1 MVLKYRQLVPVIAES
16 LKKFSAMQKF
26 TLAIFIVVFLLPVS
40 VFSQDEGSS
49 EWGISFSGFVKNDA
63 FFDSRQI
70 VSAREGHFLLW
81 PAAEDLDINDNDAN
95 ANSSFNM
102 LAVQSRLSGTIKGPD
117 AFGAKTSG
125 TIEGDF
131 FAQANDNI
139 NLFRM
144 RHAFLKLD
152 WGSTQLLFGQYWN
165 PMFVTSC
172 FPGTVSFNT
181 GSPVQPFARNPQ
193 IRLTHSFGEFNL
205 IAAALAQRDYT
216 SRAPTPSSEYL
227 RNSGMPDMHLQMHYS
242 QSSLTAGAGIAY
254 KKIVPRLKTN
264 SDFKTDAGVSG
275 LSAIAFAKLSLE
287 PVTIKFEAVSGQ
299 NTADVLQISGFAVD
313 EIDPLTDERTYTPIR
328 NLSLWTDIHTNGDKF
343 QLGLFAGYLKNR
355 GTSEEIANP
364 LPGPGTPGI
373 ADYIMGLGTNIK
385 SLYRVSP
392 RVIFNSGKT
401 RFALETEYTSATFG
415 SSWDDNAVPTDT
427 HTIGNLRVLFS
438 SYYFF

>member
-1 MVLKYRQLVPVIAES
+1 MKKLSIAI
-16 LKKFSAMQKF
+16 LM
-26 TLAIFIVVFLLPVS
+26 LLFLLPVS
-40 VFSQDEGSS
+40 VFAQDEGNN

-63 FFDSRQI
+63 FFDSRQT
-70 VSAREGHFLLW
+70 VNAREGHFLLW
-81 PAAEDLDINDNDAN
+81 PAAEDLDLNDKDVN
-95 ANSSFNM
+95 AKSSFNM

-139 NLFRM
+139 NLFRL

-193 IRLTHSFGEFNL
+193 IRLTQSFGDFKV
-205 IAAALAQRDYT
+205 IAAALAQRDYA
-216 SRAPTPSSEYL
+216 SRAPVPSSEYL

-242 QSSLTAGAGIAY
+242 QSMLTAGAGIAY
-254 KKIVPRLKTN
+254 KKIVPRLETDPVG
-264 SDFKTDAGVSG
+264 SDEGYKTDEGVSG
-275 LSAIAFAKLSLE
+275 LSAIAFAKLSLD

-313 EIDPLTDERTYTPIR
+313 EIDPLTDERSYTPIR

-343 QLGLFAGYLKNR
+343 QVGLFAGYSKNR
-355 GTSEEIANP
+355 GTSEEIADP
-364 LPGPGTPGI
+364 LPGQNAPKTS
-373 ADYIMGLGTNIK
+373 DYIMGFGTNIK
-385 SLYRVSP
+385 FLYRISP

-415 SSWDDNAVPTDT
+415 ADWDDNAVPTDT
-427 HTIGNLRVLFS
+427 HTKGNLRILFS

>member
-1 MVLKYRQLVPVIAES
+1 M
-16 LKKFSAMQKF
+16 KKINLTIL
-26 TLAIFIVVFLLPVS
+26 TLLFFLPLS
-40 VFSQDEGSS
+40 VFSQSEENN

-63 FFDSRQI
+63 FFDSRQT

-81 PAAEDLDINDNDAN
+81 PAAEDLDLNDKDVN
-95 ANSSFNM
+95 AKSSFNM

-139 NLFRM
+139 NLFRL

-181 GSPVQPFARNPQ
+181 GSPIQPFARNPQ
-193 IRLTHSFGEFNL
+193 IRLTQSFGDFNL
-205 IAAALAQRDYT
+205 IAAALAQRDYA

-242 QSSLTAGAGIAY
+242 QSMLTAGAGIAY
-254 KKIVPRLKTN
+254 KTIVPRLETN
-264 SDFKTDAGVSG
+264 TGFKTDEGVSG

-299 NTADVLQISGFAVD
+299 NTADVLQISGIAVN
-313 EIDPLTDERTYTPIR
+313 EIDPVTDERTYSPIR

-343 QLGLFAGYLKNR
+343 QVGLFAGYSKNR
-355 GTSEEIANP
+355 GISEEIAE
-364 LPGPGTPGI
+364 LGSTE
-373 ADYIMGLGTNIK
+373 DHIMGLGTSIK
-385 SLYRVSP
+385 SLYRISP

-415 SSWDDNAVPTDT
+415 DGWDDNAVPTDT
-427 HTIGNLRVLFS
+427 HTTGNLRVLFS

>member
-1 MVLKYRQLVPVIAES
+1 MKKINLTILTVL
-16 LKKFSAMQKF
+16 
-26 TLAIFIVVFLLPVS
+26 FILPLS
-40 VFSQDEGSS
+40 VFSQSEENN

-63 FFDSRQI
+63 FFDSRQTK
-70 VSAREGHFLLW
+70 SAREGHFLLW
-81 PAAEDLDINDNDAN
+81 PAAEDLDLNDKDVN
-95 ANSSFNM
+95 AKSSFNM

-139 NLFRM
+139 NLFRL

-165 PMFVTSC
+165 PMFITSC

-181 GSPVQPFARNPQ
+181 GSPIQPFARNPQ
-193 IRLTHSFGEFNL
+193 IRLTQSFGDFNL
-205 IAAALAQRDYT
+205 IAAALAQRDYA
-216 SRAPTPSSEYL
+216 SRAPLPSSEYL
-227 RNSGMPDMHLQMHYS
+227 RNSGMPDMHLQMHYG
-242 QSSLTAGAGIAY
+242 QAMLTAGAGIAY
-254 KKIVPRLKTN
+254 KTIVPRLET
-264 SDFKTDAGVSG
+264 SEGYKTDEGVSG

-299 NTADVLQISGFAVD
+299 NTADVLQISGIAVN
-313 EIDPLTDERTYTPIR
+313 EIDPVTDERTYSPIR
-328 NLSLWTDIHTNGDKF
+328 NLSFWTDIHTNGDKF
-343 QLGLFAGYLKNR
+343 QVGLFAGYSKNR
-355 GTSEEIANP
+355 GASEEIAEP
-364 LPGPGTPGI
+364 LPGPGTPGTE
-373 ADYIMGLGTNIK
+373 DYIMGLGTSIK
-385 SLYRVSP
+385 SLYRISP

-415 SSWDDNAVPTDT
+415 ANWDNNAVPTDT
-427 HTIGNLRVLFS
+427 HTTGNLRILFS